1 MRNGPGTADLQR
13 WSEEVARDPGSP
25 SFLPLAEAYRRMGKT
40 EAALRLCLRGLERC
54 PGSVDGHLL
63 LARIYL
69 ELGERERA
77 ADEWAITARL
87 DPDNF
92 DAHRG
97 LGFFHL
103 ERGEYASAG
112 RHLERAALVRP
123 GDPAVQE
130 ALAVLRRHL
139 AKSGGASQ
147 TAAMA
152 NGSGAPEL
160 APPEARNG
168 AGGSAP
174 APTTGRV
181 ETAAQPRV
189 AAAKRVETAP
199 QPTAPAA
206 SAERVDEVAQPP
218 ARAAT
223 AEAVEAAPQVTAA
236 AQPTTG
242 TATAAGRS
250 PAGAAKAPGAGGLDP
265 ARVFEPLSKEAPF
278 LGALLLDGRGLILA
292 GSVRVG
298 GTTRSEALGA
308 VVGPAAE
315 EAARTAALLSIG
327 RWRGILI
334 ETDRALLHVA
344 PLEEDLLLLVATE
357 CGTPVGWVLR
367 TAERAAELARRFLAE
382 GVV

>member
-40 EAALRLCLRGLERC
+40 QAALRLCLRGLERC

-139 AKSGGASQ
+139 ARSGAASQ
-147 TAAMA
+147 TAATA
-152 NGSGAPEL
+152 NGSEAPVPP
-160 APPEARNG
+160 PPEARNG
-168 AGGSAP
+168 AGSSAP
-174 APTTGRV
+174 AAAAGRA
-181 ETAAQPRV
+181 ETAAQPGATTQPP
-189 AAAKRVETAP
+189 AAA
-199 QPTAPAA
+199 
-206 SAERVDEVAQPP
+206 AERGEEVAQPP
-218 ARAAT
+218 APPAA
-223 AEAVEAAPQVTAA
+223 AESVETAPQAAAA
-236 AQPTTG
+236 AQP
-242 TATAAGRS
+242 AAGAATKAERS
-250 PAGAAKAPGAGGLDP
+250 PAEAAKVPGAGGRDP
-265 ARVFEPLSKEAPF
+265 ARVFEPLSREAPF

-292 GSVRVG
+292 GSVRAG

-308 VVGPAAE
+308 AVGPAAE

-334 ETDRALLHVA
+334 ETDRALLHVS

>member
-1 MRNGPGTADLQR
+1 MRNGQGTGDLQR

-103 ERGEYASAG
+103 ERGEYAAAG

-139 AKSGGASQ
+139 ARSG
-147 TAAMA
+147 AAPQAEPTA
-152 NGSGAPEL
+152 NGSEPPEL
-160 APPEARNG
+160 TSPAARNG
-168 AGGSAP
+168 TGGFEP
-174 APTTGRV
+174 V
-181 ETAAQPRV
+181 
-189 AAAKRVETAP
+189 
-199 QPTAPAA
+199 
-206 SAERVDEVAQPP
+206 
-218 ARAAT
+218 RAAGN
-223 AEAVEAAPQVTAA
+223 AEAAPQPDATTRPSDRDGEEERVEAAADGVEADGQADAA
-236 AQPTTG
+236 AQPAGG
-242 TATAAGRS
+242 TAVAAERE
-250 PAGAAKAPGAGGLDP
+250 PAGATTVGGTGARDP
-265 ARVFEPLSKEAPF
+265 ARAFEPLSRETPF
-278 LGALLLDGRGLILA
+278 LGALLLDERGLILA
-292 GSVRVG
+292 GSLRTG
-298 GTTRSEALGA
+298 ETMDGEALGA
-308 VVGPAAE
+308 VLGPAAE

-327 RWRGILI
+327 RWRGMLM

-344 PLEEDLLLLVATE
+344 PLEEDLLVLVATE
-357 CGTPVGWVLR
+357 RGTPVGWVLR
-367 TAERAAELARRFLAE
+367 MAERAAELARRFLDE